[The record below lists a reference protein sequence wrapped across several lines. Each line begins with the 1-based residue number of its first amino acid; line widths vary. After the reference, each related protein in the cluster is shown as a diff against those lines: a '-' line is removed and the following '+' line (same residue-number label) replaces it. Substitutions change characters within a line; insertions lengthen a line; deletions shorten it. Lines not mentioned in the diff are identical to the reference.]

1 MGIISH
7 RMGGEVSLSDD
18 FEGYDIIGDVHGCAD
33 TLVKLLEKLGYQ
45 ILSGVYRH
53 RSRQAIFLGDI
64 VDRGPHI
71 REALHLVKNMVD
83 AGSAL
88 CIMGNHEY
96 NVIGYTTLAREGSKN
111 THVRSHKPRH
121 NRLIAETLEQFA
133 SYPEEW
139 RMFLDWF
146 KTLPLFIEKSKFR
159 AVHACWDEPLIQEYK
174 QRFQTNL
181 VSDEF
186 ILDSADSKSFAAR
199 FLDRLTRGT
208 DIKLPKGI
216 AINSR
221 DGYVRDS
228 FRTKFWSHEP
238 KTYRDVVFQP
248 DPLPDGVAER
258 PLSGKEQKRLLNYG
272 VNEIPVFVGHYWLQG
287 KPRPLRDNVA
297 CLDYSAVKYGRLAA
311 YRFDG
316 EAKLNEDKFVWVY
329 VDANTDADEG

>member
-1 MGIISH
+1 MSENISVS
-7 RMGGEVSLSDD
+7 GE

-33 TLVKLLEKLGYQ
+33 TLVKLLEKLGYEM
-45 ILSGVYRH
+45 ISGTYTH

-96 NVIGYTTLAREGSKN
+96 NAIGYTTPLVNGLEK
-111 THVRSHKPRH
+111 THVRAHKPRH
-121 NRLIAETLEQFA
+121 NRQIAETLEQFA

-139 RMFLDWF
+139 RMFLSWF
-146 KTLPLFIEKSKFR
+146 RTLPLFIEKPTFR
-159 AVHACWDEPLIQEYK
+159 AVHACWDEQLINEYK

-181 VSDEF
+181 ISEAF
-186 ILDSADSKSFAAR
+186 ILDSVNSGSFADR

-208 DIKLPKGI
+208 DIKLPDGMS
-216 AINSR
+216 INGR
-221 DGYVRDS
+221 DGYIRDS
-228 FRTKFWSHEP
+228 FRTKFWSHEA
-238 KTYRDVVFQP
+238 KTYGDVVFQP
-248 DPLPDGVAER
+248 DPLPENIADRA
-258 PLSGKEQKRLLNYG
+258 LSGSEQALLINYDPSH
-272 VNEIPVFVGHYWLQG
+272 IPVFVGHYWLQG

-297 CLDYSAVKYGRLAA
+297 CLDYSAVKYGRLVA

-316 EAKLNEDKFVWVY
+316 EPKLCEEKFVWVY
-329 VDANTDADEG
+329 VDDDTDQDG